1 MNRPYFLA
9 DVSGLL
15 SRLAAAGDW
24 STYFQLLAMCE
35 PPEAYDPRK
44 RQRIPRVV
52 DVKGEG

>member
-1 MNRPYFLA
+1 MNRRYLLV
-9 DVSGLL
+9 DVSPLL

-35 PPEAYDPRK
+35 TPEAYDPRK

-52 DVKGEG
+52 DVKGEP